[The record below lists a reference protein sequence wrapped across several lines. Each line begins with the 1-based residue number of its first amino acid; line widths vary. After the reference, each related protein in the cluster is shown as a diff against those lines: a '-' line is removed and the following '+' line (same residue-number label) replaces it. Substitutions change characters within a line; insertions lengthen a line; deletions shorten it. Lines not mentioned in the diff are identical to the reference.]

1 MRAKHWMPDRLI
13 RSTATFGRKRHWT
26 HATEPAVPP
35 LTLGISNPETAE
47 PLIIWPTS
55 PLAAPRPSGCGIPAA
70 CAWTATTTRRPGERS
85 SRSGCATNVPR
96 RCQSR
101 SGCGCFR
108 PSSTSTPAALT
119 CSCRSATCWSKTSP
133 SATRRYAGL
142 ASFVAGYGSWFQ
154 GQAAVAAELPEH
166 LHPTADE
173 RLAHV
178 AAEKEAL
185 RCFQFMN
192 QVMRDHRKSLS
203 EVQ

>member
-1 MRAKHWMPDRLI
+1 MLWLTRRI
-13 RSTATFGRKRHWT
+13 TAT
-26 HATEPAVPP
+26 
-35 LTLGISNPETAE
+35 
-47 PLIIWPTS
+47 
-55 PLAAPRPSGCGIPAA
+55 LAADGPIA
-70 CAWTATTTRRPGERS
+70 
-85 SRSGCATNVPR
+85 
-96 RCQSR
+96 
-101 SGCGCFR
+101 
-108 PSSTSTPAALT
+108 STPGPGRWRTRCCPWTVAEGL
-119 CSCRSATCWSKTSP
+119 RS
-133 SATRRYAGL
+133 GL

>member
-47 PLIIWPTS
+47 PLT
-55 PLAAPRPSGCGIPAA
+55 G
-70 CAWTATTTRRPGERS
+70 
-85 SRSGCATNVPR
+85 
-96 RCQSR
+96 
-101 SGCGCFR
+101 
-108 PSSTSTPAALT
+108 
-119 CSCRSATCWSKTSP
+119 CRSPKHPTPGPGRWR
-133 SATRRYAGL
+133 TRCCPWTVAEGLRSGL